1 MNQSSTETC
10 DVCSHQMVYIA
21 SALVLGQYTVR
32 YFSCPDCRF
41 FRTEKPYWLAQAYSH
56 PIAATD
62 TGIVLR
68 NLKIARQLT
77 CLLPQLLGN
86 QVRCIDVAGGTG
98 LLTRL
103 MRDNGF
109 DFYWEDAYCQ
119 NVMAYGFEA
128 STSKL
133 EFDVVTAFE
142 ALEHMEQ
149 PYEFIKSC
157 VARASTG
164 TFIFTTELFE
174 PPMPAP
180 DWDYFSRTTGQ
191 HISFFSLPTLQRI
204 AQQLDLQFYSH
215 QGLHVLTRIPFSEDT
230 FRYLLDQDGR
240 GLFEYV
246 MRNRH
251 SLTHTDHEMMVQR
264 LRDENSASGTT
275 ELAVTA
281 AEANDSTLEDITP
294 VNRLGFAIS
303 KFKRRIRRK
312 LHDFIGPF

>member
-1 MNQSSTETC
+1 M
-10 DVCSHQMVYIA
+10 
-21 SALVLGQYTVR
+21 LGQYKVS
-32 YFSCPDCRF
+32 YFACPDCRF
-41 FRTEKPYWLAQAYSH
+41 FRTEKPYWLAQAYSQ

-77 CLLPQLLGN
+77 LLIPQLLGN
-86 QVRCIDVAGGTG
+86 QARCIDVAGGTG

-128 STSKL
+128 TGKL
-133 EFDVVTAFE
+133 EFDAVTAFE

-174 PPMPAP
+174 PPMPNP

-215 QGLHVLTRIPFSEDT
+215 QGLHVLTRIPFPEDT

-240 GLFEYV
+240 GLFEYM

-264 LRDENSASGTT
+264 LREASSTSG
-275 ELAVTA
+275 
-281 AEANDSTLEDITP
+281 AEALPAITTKADDSTPKDVVSI
-294 VNRLGFAIS
+294 NRAGFAIS